1 MSCELEP
8 SGRRGPDRYNYLFLG
23 SSIPQVV
30 AGDMKPP
37 FPQSMSRGPDCLQ
50 PEGNHRNLIVSTR
63 DLIRPGPLLFQF
75 ERPGPCKN
83 CPLNPAD
90 PRGFKVR
97 VSLADPL
104 RNLLH
109 RHGIDRQ
116 GAGTRYPGHPDG
128 SLRISSRVECLKC
141 QTRNG
146 IPGGRCPETLA
157 PSVGRRTERP

>member
-90 PRGFKVR
+90 PRGCKVR
-97 VSLADPL
+97 VLLA
-104 RNLLH
+104 
-109 RHGIDRQ
+109 
-116 GAGTRYPGHPDG
+116 T
-128 SLRISSRVECLKC
+128 K
-141 QTRNG
+141 
-146 IPGGRCPETLA
+146 
-157 PSVGRRTERP
+157 GRRHMESAPVTNYNKTSPPFCAWPPNTAKSKDTTSPGRL

>member
-90 PRGFKVR
+90 PRGCKVR

-104 RNLLH
+104 RPS
-109 RHGIDRQ
+109 RI
-116 GAGTRYPGHPDG
+116 GTG
-128 SLRISSRVECLKC
+128 SPARERE
-141 QTRNG
+141 QG
-146 IPGGRCPETLA
+146 IPAIPTDLSGSPPESNA
-157 PSVGRRTERP
+157 

>member
-37 FPQSMSRGPDCLQ
+37 FAQSMSKGPDCLQ

-90 PRGFKVR
+90 PRGCKVR

-104 RNLLH
+104 RPS
-109 RHGIDRQ
+109 RI
-116 GAGTRYPGHPDG
+116 GTG
-128 SLRISSRVECLKC
+128 SPARERE
-141 QTRNG
+141 QG
-146 IPGGRCPETLA
+146 IPAIPTDLSGSPPESNA
-157 PSVGRRTERP
+157 

>member
-90 PRGFKVR
+90 PRGCKVR

-104 RNLLH
+104 RPS
-109 RHGIDRQ
+109 RIGTGSTAREREHGIPAIPTDLS
-116 GAGTRYPGHPDG
+116 G
-128 SLRISSRVECLKC
+128 S
-141 QTRNG
+141 
-146 IPGGRCPETLA
+146 PPESNA
-157 PSVGRRTERP
+157 

>member
-1 MSCELEP
+1 MSCELES

-90 PRGFKVR
+90 PRGCKVR

-104 RNLLH
+104 RPS
-109 RHGIDRQ
+109 RI
-116 GAGTRYPGHPDG
+116 GTG
-128 SLRISSRVECLKC
+128 SPAKERE
-141 QTRNG
+141 QG
-146 IPGGRCPETLA
+146 IPAIPTDLSGSPPESNA
-157 PSVGRRTERP
+157 